1 MRKSFLLFIVA
12 GLAASCSDPDVTEN
26 PVEDAVDT
34 HPDPD
39 VTENPVED
47 AVDTQ
52 VSDLPG
58 ESDSDEVTQQDSELP
73 NGGVGYAFMAV
84 HLDPGSIPDDSGNP
98 NTARP
103 VQCWPTLIELV
114 EAADAHDSKLTLMFT
129 GQWGYYLR
137 EGGDC
142 VLPGG

>member
-73 NGGVGYAFMAV
+73 NGGGGYALMAV
-84 HLDPGSIPDDSGNP
+84 HPDPRSIPHDSGDP
-98 NTARP
+98 NTAP
-103 VQCWPTLIELV
+103 PLPCLPTLHPLV
-114 EAADAHDSKLTLMFT
+114 GTAGAHDS
-129 GQWGYYLR
+129 
-137 EGGDC
+137 
-142 VLPGG
+142 